1 MGGPGSGARPREY
14 PPEVVELACR
24 LYESGLSVKQVQR
37 HIPGFRAQTILTRY
51 LPNLRPSGLQ
61 AKGAP
66 SYKTLHSRLSRTR
79 GRAAEHT
86 CVDCGGPAA
95 AWSYN
100 NNDPDELTETQV
112 GGSLVAYSINL
123 ANYDPRCTPC
133 HSRFDGAGK
142 WRARSATGQ
151 FLAGRK
157 SKDKLDPRP
166 QLDTEPAPF

>member
-51 LPNLRPSGLQ
+51 LPNLRPSGSQ

-86 CVDCGGPAA
+86 CVDCGGP
-95 AWSYN
+95 
-100 NNDPDELTETQV
+100 
-112 GGSLVAYSINL
+112 
-123 ANYDPRCTPC
+123 
-133 HSRFDGAGK
+133 
-142 WRARSATGQ
+142 GQ

-157 SKDKLDPRP
+157 SKDKLNPRP
-166 QLDTEPAPF
+166 RLDTEPAPF